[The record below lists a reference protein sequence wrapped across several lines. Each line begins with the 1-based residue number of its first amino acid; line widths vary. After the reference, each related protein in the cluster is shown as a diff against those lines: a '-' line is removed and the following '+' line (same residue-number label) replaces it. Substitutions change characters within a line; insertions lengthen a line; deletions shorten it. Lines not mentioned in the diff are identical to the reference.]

1 MAFWHWCSCFN
12 QGNDFRYLLPDL
24 DALEES
30 LGCRL
35 YRHWPICEAPW
46 RQMTICQELSKNYQ
60 ILFSTIWVMSVS
72 FLKMTKKMKG
82 MSHFKPQDT
91 VIFSNLRHC
100 TFCDCFPFFNQ
111 QRWKISYAC
120 NQIWIIF
127 LTGRFGR
134 PTCPGTFAWKNVSWT
149 LQIGVGTAVHP
160 NPKNQCGCIRLKYK
174 EGHATHQALI
184 QGF

>member
-134 PTCPGTFAWKNVSWT
+134 PTCPGS
-149 LQIGVGTAVHP
+149 
-160 NPKNQCGCIRLKYK
+160 LKECEQAPDRSGYSGPPQPEKSVWMYK
-174 EGHATHQALI
+174 EGHATHQAI
-184 QGF
+184 